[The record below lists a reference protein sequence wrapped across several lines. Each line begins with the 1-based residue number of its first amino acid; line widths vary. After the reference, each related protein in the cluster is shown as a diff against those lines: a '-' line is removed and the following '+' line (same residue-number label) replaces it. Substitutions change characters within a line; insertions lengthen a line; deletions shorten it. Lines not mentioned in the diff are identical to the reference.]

1 MKTNCGE
8 RVGDDIQVAASTDML
23 TLSCGRIK
31 KLDLEATATHILE
44 ECRMVLPGIQA
55 LFGFQLVAVFNQRFE
70 TVPFSNQL
78 VHLLA
83 TASVVLSAGLVMSPA
98 AFHRIAEPDQVSQR
112 FVRISSLLLLISMAL
127 LATGI
132 SLDIYVVSSLIFANP
147 GIAFS
152 CACSLFV
159 TLVTLWFL
167 IPAMARKRNRRRSAQ
182 NDRPHL
188 ERPYS
193 IP

>member
-8 RVGDDIQVAASTDML
+8 RVGDDIQVAASTDTL
-23 TLSCGRIK
+23 SLSCGRIK

-132 SLDIYVVSSLIFANP
+132 SLDIYVVSSLIFANA